1 MGWIK
6 GGKAAGEDALVTET
20 LRALDIFSIKK
31 ITSMANGIKQRG
43 EVRDD
48 MCLEL

>member
-6 GGKAAGEDALVTET
+6 GGKTAGEDVLVTET

-31 ITSMANGIKQRG
+31 ITNITNGINQRG